1 MSKICLITGASSG
14 IGRACATI
22 FASKGYKL
30 ILIARREERLNE
42 IKKELDT
49 PCICIK
55 ADVRVHAEVQ
65 QAIGHLPEDWKKID
79 VLVNNAGLAAGLD
92 KFDEGNL
99 MDWEQMIDTNIK
111 GLLYVSKEII
121 PLMEKNGKGHII
133 NLSSTAGK
141 EVYAMGNVYC
151 ASKHAVEALSKSMR
165 IDLLEKN
172 IKVTNI
178 APGMVETEFSM
189 VRFKGDQNRADAV
202 YKGLKP
208 LRGQDV
214 AEVIYFSTTLPDHVN
229 INDLTLTP
237 TAQANSYY
245 NLRK

>member
-22 FASKGYKL
+22 FASKDYKL

>member
-55 ADVRVHAEVQ
+55 ADIRVHAEVQ

-151 ASKHAVEALSKSMR
+151 ASKHAVEALSKGMR

>member
-1 MSKICLITGASSG
+1 MSKICLKTGASSG
-14 IGRACATI
+14 IGRACAAI
-22 FASKGYKL
+22 FASNGYKL

-42 IKKELDT
+42 IKKELDA

-111 GLLYVSKEII
+111 GLMYVSKEII

-151 ASKHAVEALSKSMR
+151 ASKHAVEALSKGMR

-189 VRFKGDQNRADAV
+189 VRFKGDQDRADAV

>member
-151 ASKHAVEALSKSMR
+151 ASKHAVEALSKGMR

>member
-55 ADVRVHAEVQ
+55 ADIRVHAEVQ
-65 QAIGHLPEDWKKID
+65 HAIGHLPEDWKKID

>member
-14 IGRACATI
+14 IGRACAAI
-22 FASKGYKL
+22 FASNGYKL

-42 IKKELDT
+42 IKKELDA

-111 GLLYVSKEII
+111 GLMYVSKEII

-151 ASKHAVEALSKSMR
+151 ASKHAVEALSKGMR

-189 VRFKGDQNRADAV
+189 VRFKGDQDRADAV